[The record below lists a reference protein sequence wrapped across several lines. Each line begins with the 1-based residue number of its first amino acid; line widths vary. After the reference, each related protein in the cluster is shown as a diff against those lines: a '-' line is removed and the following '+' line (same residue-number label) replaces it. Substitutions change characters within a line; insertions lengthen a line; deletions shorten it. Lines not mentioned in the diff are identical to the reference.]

1 MTDDTEKEVEETK
14 EENQQEEKISEVSTT
29 SALMQAFNV
38 KNEQGKVISPKELKE
53 LQKAPKRKPKR
64 KQQLLPPINPIR
76 IAKPGSSKEVLTQA
90 KLKAFYELQAEYYE
104 LQDKYVAKY
113 RELQRMVIKG
123 AAVAPGKYGLDPSDV
138 IYTRHPRYKQA
149 LIEATSEKHQLR
161 VLDKTQPHASLRVR
175 VRR

>member
-1 MTDDTEKEVEETK
+1 MAEPYK
-14 EENQQEEKISEVSTT
+14 EEDELDDAMVNEGAPEATEEPASE
-29 SALMQAFNV
+29 
-38 KNEQGKVISPKELKE
+38 EPKPEEPITESEIKE

-64 KQQLLPPINPIR
+64 KQMLPPINPIR